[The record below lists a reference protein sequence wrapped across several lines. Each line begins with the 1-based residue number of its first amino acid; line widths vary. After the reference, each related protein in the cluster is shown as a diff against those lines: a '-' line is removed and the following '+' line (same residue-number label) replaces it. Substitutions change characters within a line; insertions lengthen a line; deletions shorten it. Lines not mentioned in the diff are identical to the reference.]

1 MSLYDKSVNWF
12 DIWVADWQ
20 SMTETI
26 RRNMQADL
34 NAGYDP
40 NGATI
45 IKYRAQIVT
54 RDEFYALKLRDF
66 GMMESDEKINR
77 WCYFD
82 LKARGAIA

>member
-12 DIWVADWQ
+12 EIWVADWQ

-26 RRNMQADL
+26 RRNMTADL

-45 IKYRAQIVT
+45 LKYRNEIIV
-54 RDEFYALKLRDF
+54 RGMKFAYYMHDF
-66 GMMESDEKINR
+66 SMMDSDEKINR
-77 WCYFD
+77 FCYFD